1 MYLLALIFGGIAL
14 LVGGLLVMRRGLRQ
28 AFSPALVRLLAR
40 LTLTPWRGLLAGA
53 AGAALMQS
61 STALTL
67 ATVGL
72 VSAGCLTFRQG
83 IGLILGA
90 NIGTCSTV
98 GLLAV
103 APPRADALPLLAAVA
118 CAAALHRRLRSGAL
132 ALGGLLAM
140 FAGVQ
145 VLTDGLAGLSE
156 AETVIGWLAAAGRNP
171 FAGIGGGMLL
181 TFALQSSS
189 AATALLMALAGEG
202 ALDLTAAA
210 YGVYGNNIGSCLSSL
225 IVGAAAPLAA
235 KRVAMAHI
243 VLNLCGVLVFLPATG
258 LLIRAASLVT
268 ADYAAQVA
276 VMHTLFNLV
285 SSLAVLPFAGGFAS
299 LVALLVPGPDD
310 GA

>member
-1 MYLLALIFGGIAL
+1 MYLLTYILGGIAL
-14 LVGGLLVMRRGLRQ
+14 LTGGLLAMRRGLRQ
-28 AFSPALVRLLAR
+28 AFSPALTRLLAR

-67 ATVGL
+67 STVGL
-72 VSAGCLTFRQG
+72 VSAGCLSFRQG
-83 IGLILGA
+83 LGLILGA

-103 APPRADALPLLAAVA
+103 AEPDTDALPLLAAA
-118 CAAALHRRLRSGAL
+118 ALAAALSRRLRSGAL
-132 ALGGLLAM
+132 AMGGLLTM
-140 FAGVQ
+140 FAGLRL
-145 VLTDGLAGLSE
+145 LTNGLAGLSE
-156 AETVIGWLAAAGRNP
+156 ATTVLGWLTAAGRNP
-171 FAGIGGGMLL
+171 FAGIGGGILL
-181 TFALQSSS
+181 TFVLQSSS
-189 AATALLMALAGEG
+189 AATALLMALTGEG
-202 ALDLTAAA
+202 ALDLVAAA

-243 VLNLCGVLVFLPATG
+243 VLNLCGVLAFLPATG
-258 LLIRAASLVT
+258 LLVRAAALVT
-268 ADYAAQVA
+268 ADAAAQVA

-285 SSLAVLPFAGGFAS
+285 SSLAVLPFAGRFAS
-299 LVALLVPGPDD
+299 FVALLVPGPDD

>member
-1 MYLLALIFGGIAL
+1 MYFALLLFGGIAL
-14 LVGGLLVMRRGLRQ
+14 LAGGLLVMRRGLRQ
-28 AFSPALVRLLAR
+28 ALSPALTRALGR
-40 LTLTPWRGLLAGA
+40 LTLTPWRGLVAGA
-53 AGAALMQS
+53 AGAAVMQS

-67 ATVGL
+67 STVGL
-72 VSAGCLTFRQG
+72 VSAGCLSFRQG
-83 IGLILGA
+83 IGLVLGA

-103 APPRADALPLLAAVA
+103 APPRADALPLLAVA
-118 CAAALHRRLRSGAL
+118 ALAAACFRRLRSGAL

-140 FAGVQ
+140 LAGVL
-145 VLTDGLAGLSE
+145 VLADGLACLSE
-156 AETVIGWLAAAGRNP
+156 ADTVVGWLAAAGRNP
-171 FAGIGGGMLL
+171 FAGIGGGILL

-225 IVGAAAPLAA
+225 VVGAAAPLAA

-243 VLNLCGVLVFLPATG
+243 MLNVCGVLAFLPATG
-258 LLIRAASLVT
+258 LLIRAAALVT
-268 ADYAAQVA
+268 ADCAAQVA

-285 SSLAVLPFAGGFAS
+285 SSLAVLPFAGAFAS
-299 LVALLVPGPDD
+299 FVALLVPGPDD